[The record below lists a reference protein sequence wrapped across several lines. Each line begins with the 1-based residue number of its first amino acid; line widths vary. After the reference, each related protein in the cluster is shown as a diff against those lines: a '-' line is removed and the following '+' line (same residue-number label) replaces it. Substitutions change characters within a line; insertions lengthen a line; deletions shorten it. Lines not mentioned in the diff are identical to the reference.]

1 MSDGTNAC
9 WPESS
14 TVSITAV
21 AEGLL
26 AIERELDALAQQDE
40 ALMVKRLHIHTK
52 MQICHQT
59 LRDLLIKSGAKYEP
73 KDWPN
78 FPELHSVD

>member
-1 MSDGTNAC
+1 MKNESAC
-9 WPESS
+9 WAESS
-14 TVSITAV
+14 TISVSAV

-26 AIERELDALAQQDE
+26 AIERELDALAHQDE
-40 ALMVKRLHIHTK
+40 ALTVKRLHIHTK
-52 MQICHQT
+52 MQICHQA

-73 KDWPN
+73 KVWPS

>member
-1 MSDGTNAC
+1 M
-9 WPESS
+9 
-14 TVSITAV
+14 SITAV

-26 AIERELDALAQQDE
+26 AIERELDALANQDE

-52 MQICHQT
+52 MQICHQA
-59 LRDLLIKSGAKYEP
+59 LRDLLVKSGAKYEP
-73 KDWPN
+73 KVWQS

>member
-1 MSDGTNAC
+1 MKN
-9 WPESS
+9 ESTYWAES
-14 TVSITAV
+14 NTISVSAV

-26 AIERELDALAQQDE
+26 AIERELDALAHQDE

-52 MQICHQT
+52 MQICHQA

-73 KDWPN
+73 KVWPS